1 MSNLVVIAYPE
12 EHQAA
17 EAMATLQQ
25 LQEEQ
30 LVDLEDAVAVTKD
43 SEGQLKLH
51 QNVSLT
57 GVGAVTGA
65 MSGAVTGAVGGVLMG
80 MLGVMSIFGAA
91 LGAGVGAI
99 LRNLT
104 DYGIEDRFVKELG
117 AQLEPASS
125 ALFVLVRSSTSGSV
139 LPELSK
145 HGGTVLQT
153 TLPAEAEVRI
163 RATLQAGQTP
173 PLPGSSE
180 RTA

>member
-17 EAMATLQQ
+17 AAMATLQQ
-25 LQEEQ
+25 ERLA
-30 LVDLEDAVAVTKD
+30 DLEDAVAVTKD
-43 SEGQLKLH
+43 SEGRLKLH
-51 QNVSLT
+51 QSVSLT

-65 MSGAVTGAVGGVLMG
+65 IGGSVIGAVGGILTG
-80 MLGVMSIFGAA
+80 MLGLMSLFGAVV
-91 LGAGVGAI
+91 GSSIGAI
-99 LRNLT
+99 MRNFT

-125 ALFVLVRSSTSGSV
+125 ALFVLVRSSTPDSV
-139 LPELSK
+139 LPEISK

-153 TLPAEAEVRI
+153 TLPAEVEARV

-173 PLPGSSE
+173 SLPGNSE
-180 RTA
+180 STQ